1 VKRMLVLALVVA
13 SACDRGEHRDA
24 REKYNE
30 GVDAIANAKY
40 DEAEK
45 ALLEA
50 RSSGGVDEELR
61 YRAAYDLGMA
71 YAAHA
76 DQQKT
81 GKDADLAKALELE
94 DQAVTWFADAS
105 HQRPSDGDAKTN
117 LAIARSRARALTDE
131 LARGEGKLEA
141 RLDALIKEQR
151 GVLDEARA
159 AWIEIK
165 QSGGRDPLAAQAPL
179 TKLADQERSVVAEAG
194 VITDLAADEIDETGK
209 KPADKRDPKDAA
221 RLVQLEHLDV
231 YILDSRT
238 KVSEARR
245 KLQDLDAEQGV
256 AKAETALETLK
267 RAREQLLDPISVLKA
282 VAQDE
287 LELVQQTR
295 AVAAV
300 EAPKLDVGA
309 GSASKP
315 DQPKQLIPSW
325 LEPAALGDR
334 QGGLRERVEEIRAR
348 LAATVDSV
356 DKPAGAG
363 SAAEPPKLTAEQAK
377 QIAQLRLALP
387 FVTEAGTAMDQARTS
402 LTAKRL
408 EEATKAERDAL
419 VALAKAIEYFADLKQ
434 TVDLAFA
441 TQQQLVQLLGPE
453 AAQLPA
459 ADRARETYEG
469 LATNRSRMGRIKEL
483 ISDEQDKL
491 AQQAQQL
498 EAQAKQPAP
507 QGSGAPKASDPKQV
521 EAAKQQLQQQQQMMN
536 AAEALRGDADKLLAT
551 LESAIKTNKDPLT
564 QAKLAQAKLDELR
577 KLFFSVIEHLQELLR
592 EQNETKDQTSQANTE
607 DDFTRAP
614 KLPGL
619 ATKEGGYV
627 EMAKAIADAL
637 AKQADAGA
645 KGPPGGAGQPGQP
658 GQAEDGKKFAAAAG
672 EVRQA
677 TTDMVD
683 AKAGLDKAGAAKQS
697 VSLEATVKSEGKAAD
712 HLEAALKLLQPPPQK
727 NDQKQDQ
734 QKQDQQKQDQQK
746 QDQQKKDQQQQQQQS
761 GGAGQRAR
769 DEDAKRQRAK
779 HGGSNGSDA
788 SGQPGG
794 DVDQDW

>member
-1 VKRMLVLALVVA
+1 MKRVLLLVLMTTCAVP
-13 SACDRGEHRDA
+13 ACDRGEHREA

-30 GVDAIANAKY
+30 GVDAIANTKY

-61 YRAAYDLGMA
+61 YRSAYDLGMA
-71 YAAHA
+71 YSAHA
-76 DQQKT
+76 DQMKT
-81 GKDADLAKALELE
+81 GKDADLSKALELE
-94 DQAVTWFADAS
+94 NQAVTWFADAA
-105 HQRPSDGDAKTN
+105 HQRPSDGDAKAN
-117 LAIARSRARALTDE
+117 LGIARARAQALTDE

-151 GVLDEARA
+151 SVLEEARA
-159 AWIEIK
+159 AWIAIK
-165 QSGGRDPLAAQAPL
+165 QSGGRDPLAEQAPL

-194 VITDLAADEIDETGK
+194 VISDLAADEIDTTGK

-221 RLVQLEHLDV
+221 RLVQLKNLDL

-256 AKAETALETLK
+256 AKSETALETLK

-287 LELVQQTR
+287 LQLAQETH
-295 AVAAV
+295 AVATV
-300 EAPKLDVGA
+300 EAPKLDMGA
-309 GSASKP
+309 GSAA
-315 DQPKQLIPSW
+315 QPKQLIPSW
-325 LEPAALGDR
+325 LEPSALADR
-334 QGGLRERVEEIRAR
+334 QSGFRDRVEEIRAR

-356 DKPAGAG
+356 DKPVGTG

-387 FVTEAGTAMDQARTS
+387 FVTEAVADMDRARDA

-408 EEATKAERDAL
+408 DDATKAEREAL

-434 TVDLAFA
+434 TIDLAFA

-453 AAQLPA
+453 SAQLPA
-459 ADRARETYEG
+459 ADRARDTYED
-469 LATNRSRMGRIKEL
+469 LASNRSRMGRIQEL
-483 ISDEQDKL
+483 ISDEQTKL
-491 AQQAQQL
+491 AAQEQQL
-498 EAQAKQPAP
+498 DEKAKQPVP
-507 QGSGAPKASDPKQV
+507 QGSGAPKAPDPKQI
-521 EAAKQQLQQQQQMMN
+521 EAAKQQLEQQKQQLN

-551 LESAIKTNKDPLT
+551 LETAIKTNKDPLT
-564 QAKLAQAKLDELR
+564 RAKLTQAKLDELR
-577 KLFFSVIEHLQELLR
+577 KLFFSVIEHLKELLR

-619 ATKEGGYV
+619 ATKENEHT
-627 EMAKAIADAL
+627 EMAKAIAEAL

-645 KGPPGGAGQPGQP
+645 KQPQQGQGDPQD
-658 GQAEDGKKFAAAAG
+658 QAKKFAAAAN
-672 EVRQA
+672 EVRAA
-677 TTDMVD
+677 TSDMTD
-683 AKAGLDKAGAAKQS
+683 AKAGLDKAASAKQS
-697 VSLEATVKSEGKAAD
+697 VSLEGTVKSEGKAAD

-727 NDQKQDQ
+727 NDQKQDP
-734 QKQDQQKQDQQK
+734 QKQDPQDQQK

-788 SGQPGG
+788 ANPAGG

>member
-1 VKRMLVLALVVA
+1 MKRVLWLILSIA
-13 SACDRGEHRDA
+13 SCDRGEHRDA
-24 REKYNE
+24 RVKYNE
-30 GVDAIANAKY
+30 GIDAIANTKY

-61 YRAAYDLGMA
+61 FRAAYDLGMA

-76 DQQKT
+76 DQRKT
-81 GKDADLAKALELE
+81 GKDADLSKALELE
-94 DQAVTWFADAS
+94 NQAVTWFADAA
-105 HQRPSDGDAKTN
+105 HQRPSDTDVRAN
-117 LAIARSRARALTDE
+117 LGIARARAQALTDE

-151 GVLDEARA
+151 SVLDEARA
-159 AWIEIK
+159 TWIAIK
-165 QSGGRDPLAAQAPL
+165 QSGGRDPLAEQAPL

-194 VITDLAADEIDETGK
+194 VISDLAADEIDAVGK

-221 RLVQLEHLDV
+221 RLVQLKNLDL

-245 KLQDLDAEQGV
+245 KLQDLDAELGV

-287 LELVQQTR
+287 LQLVQETH
-295 AVAAV
+295 AVASV
-300 EAPKLDVGA
+300 EAPKLDMSA
-309 GSASKP
+309 GSAE
-315 DQPKQLIPSW
+315 QPKQLIPSW
-325 LEPAALGDR
+325 LEPTALADR
-334 QGGLRERVEEIRAR
+334 QSGFRDRVEEIRVR

-356 DKPAGAG
+356 DKPAGTG

-387 FVTEAGTAMDQARTS
+387 FVIDAVADMDHARDA

-408 EEATKAERDAL
+408 DDATQAERAAL

-441 TQQQLVQLLGPE
+441 TQQQLVQLLGPGS
-453 AAQLPA
+453 AQQPA

-469 LATNRSRMGRIKEL
+469 LASNRSRVGRIKEL
-483 ISDEQDKL
+483 IADEQAKL
-491 AQQAQQL
+491 AAQEQQL
-498 EAQAKQPAP
+498 DEKATQPVQ
-507 QGSGAPKASDPKQV
+507 QGSGAPKAPDPKQI
-521 EAAKQQLQQQQQMMN
+521 EAAKQQLEQQKQQMN

-551 LESAIKTNKDPLT
+551 LETAIKTNKDPLS

-577 KLFFSVIEHLQELLR
+577 KLFFSVIEHLKELLR

-619 ATKEGGYV
+619 ATKESEHT
-627 EMAKAIADAL
+627 EMAKAIAEAL

-645 KGPPGGAGQPGQP
+645 KQPQHGQGDPQD
-658 GQAEDGKKFAAAAG
+658 QAKKFAAAAN
-672 EVRQA
+672 EVRAA
-677 TTDMVD
+677 TTDMTD
-683 AKAGLDKAGAAKQS
+683 AKAGLDKAGSAKQS

-727 NDQKQDQ
+727 NDQKQDP
-734 QKQDQQKQDQQK
+734 QKQDQQDQQK
-746 QDQQKKDQQQQQQQS
+746 QDQQKKNQQQQQQN

-779 HGGSNGSDA
+779 HGGSNGSNA
-788 SGQPGG
+788 TNPAGG